1 MINFT
6 FIRFPTITVPP
17 PTVTID
23 EVFCD
28 FGPTPSMPLCE
39 WQNGNGALDWTSG
52 TGMGTNWLGGPS
64 TDATSGS
71 MEGG

>member
-1 MINFT
+1 M
-6 FIRFPTITVPP
+6 FIRFPTITAPP
-17 PTVTID
+17 PTVTVE

-28 FGPTPSMPLCE
+28 FGPSPSMPLCE

-64 TDATSGS
+64 ADASGS